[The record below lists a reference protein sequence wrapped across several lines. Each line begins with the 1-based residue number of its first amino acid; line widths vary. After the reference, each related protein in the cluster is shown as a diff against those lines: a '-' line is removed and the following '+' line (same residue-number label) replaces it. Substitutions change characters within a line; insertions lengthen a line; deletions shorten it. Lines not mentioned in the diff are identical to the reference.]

1 MRLSS
6 GTKLGTYEVLAR
18 LGAGGMG
25 EVYRARDTML
35 RREVAIKV
43 VHARLCGDPDNLT
56 RFQQEARA
64 LAALNHPHVATIH
77 EFDQSDDVCYFVM
90 ELVPGETLD
99 HYLARQR
106 RPLTDT
112 LRIMAQVAAALEAA
126 HEKGLIHRDLKPAN
140 IKITPDGLAKV
151 LDFGLVKALVQ
162 DNEAQ
167 ADSRVAT
174 MGTGSGVVL
183 GTAAYM
189 SPEQTRGLTVDRR
202 TDIWAFG
209 CVLFEALTQTNAFAG
224 ETSSDTIVGVLER
237 EPNWQ
242 LLPDTVPPTI
252 RKLIRRCLE
261 KDVHRR
267 LRDIGDARLEIEDA
281 LAGHEPDAEQAASS
295 RLRFP
300 RVRWAIAGAA
310 LAAGVLLGALAD
322 RALRSEATP
331 SARPVA
337 HVVIPI
343 PAGERLAGVD
353 FPAVAL
359 APDGSH
365 IVYVAE
371 RGGRTHLFLRP
382 MGMLAASPIAGTADA
397 LSPFFS
403 SNSQWIAFFAQGKLK
418 KVPVAGGPPITICD
432 ADIGFGGSWGVD
444 DTIVFA
450 PTTGSS
456 LWRVSAEGGA
466 PTRITTLDTQRG
478 EFSHRWPHVLPD
490 GKAVLFTVGTLGS
503 WDDAE
508 IVAQSLADG
517 SRQTLLKG
525 GTYPQYLATGHLVY
539 ARGGAMLAVPFD
551 ANTRATS
558 GSPTVILDS
567 VQESFDGAAQVS
579 VSRSGAIVYVPGAS
593 QGTSRR
599 IISVAPSGEVTPLA
613 ARPDAYASPR
623 VSPDG
628 RRVAVSIS
636 GEHENIWVH
645 DVASGTLT
653 QLTFESE
660 NTEPVWHP
668 DGERITFSSNRGGA
682 LNLFTLRADGSGA
695 PERLSTSDNVQLPGS
710 WSPDGSQLAFVELL
724 PATGRDVLIMKM
736 AEGRAVE
743 RLIATSAHE
752 SSPRFSPD
760 GRWLA
765 YVSNESGRNEIY
777 LRSLIGAPQ
786 TQQVSEAGGM
796 EPVWSRDGRE
806 LFYRAGDGVRAVRV
820 EGRRTSGANRAPL
833 AGRFESGSIDRINY
847 DSATNG
853 GFMMVQAAEQ
863 QAGDHELHVL
873 FNWVDAVPSLLAR
886 APARPAQP

>member
-1 MRLSS
+1 
-6 GTKLGTYEVLAR
+6 
-18 LGAGGMG
+18 MG

-35 RREVAIKV
+35 HREVAIKV
-43 VHARLCGDPDNLT
+43 VHSRLCGDPDNLA

-77 EFDQSDDVCYFVM
+77 EFDQSDDVCFFVM

-99 HYLARQR
+99 QYLSRQR
-106 RPLTDT
+106 PPLADM
-112 LRIMAQVAAALEAA
+112 LRIMVQVAAALEAA

-140 IKITPDGLAKV
+140 IKITPEGLVKV
-151 LDFGLVKALVQ
+151 LDFGLVKALAQ
-162 DNEAQ
+162 DAGAQ

-224 ETSSDTIVGVLER
+224 ETSSDTIVRVLER

-242 LLPDTVPPTI
+242 MLPDTVPPSI
-252 RKLIRRCLE
+252 RKLIRRCLD

-267 LRDIGDARLEIEDA
+267 LRDIGDARLEIEET
-281 LAGHEPDAEQAASS
+281 LAEPESEAGKAAES
-295 RLRFP
+295 RQRSP
-300 RVRWAIAGAA
+300 RVRWTIAGAA
-310 LAAGVLLGALAD
+310 LAAGMMLGAMAA
-322 RALRSEATP
+322 RALLSEPTAP
-331 SARPVA
+331 AKPVA
-337 HVVIPI
+337 HVVIPL

-353 FPAVAL
+353 FPAIAI

-365 IVYVAE
+365 LVYVAE
-371 RGGRTHLFLRP
+371 RGGRTQLFLRP
-382 MGMLAASPIAGTADA
+382 MGMLAASPIPGTADA
-397 LSPFFS
+397 INPFFS
-403 SNSQWIAFFAQGKLK
+403 PNSQWIAFFAQGKLK
-418 KVPVAGGPPITICD
+418 KVPVAGGPAVSICD
-432 ADIGFGGSWGVD
+432 AEIGFGGSWGVD

-466 PTRITTLDTQRG
+466 PALLTTLDTQRG
-478 EFSHRWPHVLPD
+478 EFSHRWPHLLPD
-490 GKAVLFTVGTLGS
+490 GRTVLFTVGTLGS

-508 IVAQSLADG
+508 IAAQSLADG

-525 GTYPQYLATGHLVY
+525 GTHPQYLATGHLVY
-539 ARGGAMLAVPFD
+539 ARGGAMWAVPFD
-551 ANTRATS
+551 PNNRTTS
-558 GSPTVILDS
+558 GSPAVLLDS

-579 VSRSGAIVYVPGAS
+579 VSPSGAVVYVPGAS

-599 IISVAPSGEVTPLA
+599 LISVARSGEVTPLA

-628 RRVAVSIS
+628 RRMAVSIN

-668 DGERITFSSNRGGA
+668 DGERIAFSSNRGGA
-682 LNLFTLRADGSGA
+682 LNLFTVRADGGGA

-710 WSPDGSQLAFVELL
+710 WSPDGSRLAFVELL

-736 AEGRAVE
+736 AEGRTVE
-743 RLIATSAHE
+743 RLIATPAHE

-777 LRSLIGAPQ
+777 LRAMLGPAQ
-786 TQQVSEAGGM
+786 TLQVSNAGGL

-806 LFYRAGDGVRAVRV
+806 LFYRAEDGVRAVRV
-820 EGRRTSGANRAPL
+820 EGRRTSGGDRAIF
-833 AGRFESGSIDRINY
+833 AGRFESGTIDRINY
-847 DSATNG
+847 DAAASG

-863 QAGDHELHVL
+863 QAGDHDLHLL
-873 FNWVDAVPSLLAR
+873 FNWVDAVPSLLER
-886 APARPAQP
+886 VPARPARQ